1 MKYVGSFGPSAP
13 WMDDDEPLCLEDFK
27 LTLDLAAN
35 VLASNLE
42 TRAAA
47 LRQNVTWD
55 NVLTEIRSQ
64 ISAASVANRMS
75 AIIELT
81 DLLSELQA
89 NQTEE
94 IQEPQADEHPVQS
107 SLSRW
112 DDPDE

>member
-1 MKYVGSFGPSAP
+1 
-13 WMDDDEPLCLEDFK
+13 
-27 LTLDLAAN
+27 
-35 VLASNLE
+35 
-42 TRAAA
+42 
-47 LRQNVTWD
+47 
-55 NVLTEIRSQ
+55 
-64 ISAASVANRMS
+64 MS